1 MRRARRL
8 DLRQQLLDFRLRE
21 IVLDEITR
29 EMPRNMMVPLVMPP

>member
-8 DLRQQLLDFRLRE
+8 DFRQQLLDFRLRE

-29 EMPRNMMVPLVMPP
+29 DMPRNMRVPLVTPP